1 MQVLPNFSQLSPCF
15 QFPCIFVSGPIHGT
29 RPAWYNQTKGGD
41 RMTRVE
47 LTAKELTMLTELLE
61 SSLSELRTEIAHTD
75 NRDYR
80 LGLKE
85 REKFLE
91 DFLKRL
97 ASSAAEV

>member
-1 MQVLPNFSQLSPCF
+1 
-15 QFPCIFVSGPIHGT
+15 
-29 RPAWYNQTKGGD
+29 
-41 RMTRVE
+41 MTRVE

-85 REKFLE
+85 REAFLE